1 MDKIEFAKRNGIE
14 FDKWQRDLYKRG
26 AKKRLRQG
34 PPIEKPREA
43 DLREAWGNFCYEL
56 AERYEGHKYIC
67 TLTYAGEESPTLT
80 RCIKGAD
87 TFERWCHFLGVHG
100 VGVVER
106 GKLHGRLHH
115 HMVLIGWEPAVI
127 AVTDMWREK
136 YGHVGLGKARSVE
149 ATARY
154 CAKYIVKD
162 GTSDWRF
169 F

>member
-1 MDKIEFAKRNGIE
+1 MDAISYGR
-14 FDKWQRDLYKRG
+14 WQKELYKRG
-26 AKKRLRQG
+26 VKKRLRQG
-34 PPIEKPREA
+34 APIEKPRPA
-43 DLREAWGNFCYEL
+43 DLREAWGDFCYDL

-87 TFERWCHFLGVHG
+87 TFERWSHLLGVHG

-115 HMVLIGWEPAVI
+115 HMVLIGNERAI
-127 AVTDMWREK
+127 NALAAMWRK
-136 YGHVGLGKARSVE
+136 TYGYVGLGKARSVE

-154 CAKYIVKD
+154 CAKYLVKD
-162 GTSDWRF
+162 GTSDWRVF
-169 F
+169 